1 MNYKNT
7 EYPHSFVISKNSINL
22 DTLKNFQEI
31 ELFEYKI
38 YYSKSYDVTLLNNG
52 DVKHILI
59 GYALDIRDS
68 EKTNIDILEMLHQSD
83 TVIED
88 LEFIA
93 GRYVYIKAVNK
104 EMYVYSDA
112 SQLLPLVFNK
122 EAEIFSSHDNLLAE
136 ILRDNNY
143 KITRRPLEVHNEL
156 DFTRYEE
163 IQKFNPSMR
172 LRTKDFTY
180 RRIYP
185 RVQLKSASVE
195 TVYRSMKTYLNEM
208 VKWLKNNKQPKFVT
222 VTGGIDSRVSASLT
236 RTIDDVEYLTYFMP
250 DAYIKSK
257 LAKSIYAVD
266 RKITTEMK
274 DNLRWNHSII
284 DLTDIPLSKEE
295 LNFYESYYNSK
306 HGYRLDKYYREN
318 KKYYKTLHIKSTVFG
333 MGKADFPA
341 ALNAKSS
348 NIDYYKRSVHGI
360 NKEFEEHY
368 NLDEEIEKYFMRNL
382 VEPAVTKGRHYFD
395 LYHLESR
402 MGNWH
407 SNLTLETDPETEEF
421 IFTNSRKII
430 DLIQLPTIDER
441 REFSL
446 YKEIIKDN
454 WPVLL
459 FFGINEDRNLYD
471 QTNHLTETKYKNII
485 IHSNRKIEVTKTKS
499 SVSLLPKEN
508 QILLNDNYNFIIEKK
523 DKSPQNI
530 ELKSNYFKEE
540 ARGLIKVIV
549 RVNNIINTY
558 DILDLNQGQIFEL
571 NNHYMSVSILYNK
584 EYLSPSWRKAGKLDV
599 FVK

>member
-1 MNYKNT
+1 MDYKNT

-68 EKTNIDILEMLHQSD
+68 EKTNLDVLEMLHQSD

-348 NIDYYKRSVHGI
+348 NIEYYKRSVHGI

-441 REFSL
+441 RKFSL
-446 YKEIIKDN
+446 YKEIVKDN

-459 FFGINEDRNLYD
+459 FFGINESKNLYEQTEGLLQKEYRGLKIIRNRNLD
-471 QTNHLTETKYKNII
+471 ITEKNGDLNI
-485 IHSNRKIEVTKTKS
+485 
-499 SVSLLPKEN
+499 LPKSY
-508 QILLNDNYNFIIEKK
+508 QISLNNNYNFVIENKNSK
-523 DKSPQNI
+523 VQKIKI
-530 ELKSNYFKEE
+530 ESEYSKEE
-540 ARGLIKVIV
+540 ARGLI
-549 RVNNIINTY
+549 RVLIRQNGKFEEF
-558 DILDLNQGQIFEL
+558 DILDLNKGKEYEIGKSPL
-571 NNHYMSVSILYNK
+571 SINVFYNK
-584 EYLSPSWRKAGKLDV
+584 EYTSESWKKAGKLII
-599 FVK
+599 KK

>member
-1 MNYKNT
+1 MDYKNT

-22 DTLKNFQEI
+22 DTLKKFQEI

-318 KKYYKTLHIKSTVFG
+318 RKYYKTLHIKSTVFG

-441 REFSL
+441 RKFSL
-446 YKEIIKDN
+446 YKEIVKDN

-459 FFGINEDRNLYD
+459 FFGINESKNLYEQTEGLLQKEYRGLKIIRNRNLD
-471 QTNHLTETKYKNII
+471 ITEKNGDLNI
-485 IHSNRKIEVTKTKS
+485 
-499 SVSLLPKEN
+499 LPKSY
-508 QILLNDNYNFIIEKK
+508 QISLNNNYNFVIENKNSK
-523 DKSPQNI
+523 VQKIKI
-530 ELKSNYFKEE
+530 ESEYSKEE
-540 ARGLIKVIV
+540 ARGLI
-549 RVNNIINTY
+549 RVLIRQNGKFEEF
-558 DILDLNQGQIFEL
+558 DILDLNKGKEYEIGKSPL
-571 NNHYMSVSILYNK
+571 SINVFYNK
-584 EYLSPSWRKAGKLDV
+584 EYTSESWKKAGKLII
-599 FVK
+599 KK

>member
-1 MNYKNT
+1 MDYKNT

-59 GYALDIRDS
+59 GYVLDIRDS
-68 EKTNIDILEMLHQSD
+68 EKTNLDVLEMLHQSD

-195 TVYRSMKTYLNEM
+195 TVYKSMKTYLNEM

-236 RTIDDVEYLTYFMP
+236 RTIDDIEYLTYFMP

-360 NKEFEEHY
+360 NKEFEEYY

-441 REFSL
+441 RKFSL
-446 YKEIIKDN
+446 YKEIVKDN

-459 FFGINEDRNLYD
+459 FFGINESKNLYEQTEGLLQKEYRGLKIIRNRNLD
-471 QTNHLTETKYKNII
+471 ITEKNGDLNI
-485 IHSNRKIEVTKTKS
+485 
-499 SVSLLPKEN
+499 LPKSY
-508 QILLNDNYNFIIEKK
+508 QISLNNNYNFVIENKNSK
-523 DKSPQNI
+523 VQKIKI
-530 ELKSNYFKEE
+530 ESEYSKEE
-540 ARGLIKVIV
+540 ARGLI
-549 RVNNIINTY
+549 RVLIRQNGKFEEF
-558 DILDLNQGQIFEL
+558 DILDLNKGKEYEIGKSPL
-571 NNHYMSVSILYNK
+571 SINVFYNK
-584 EYLSPSWRKAGKLDV
+584 EYTSESWKKAGKLII
-599 FVK
+599 KK

>member
-1 MNYKNT
+1 MDYKNT

-68 EKTNIDILEMLHQSD
+68 EKTNLDVLEMLHQSD

-195 TVYRSMKTYLNEM
+195 TVYKSMKTYLNEM

-360 NKEFEEHY
+360 NKEFEEYY

-421 IFTNSRKII
+421 IFTNSRKMI

-441 REFSL
+441 RKFSL
-446 YKEIIKDN
+446 YKEIIKYN

-459 FFGINEDRNLYD
+459 FFGINESKNLYEQTEGLLQKEYRGLKIIRNRNLD
-471 QTNHLTETKYKNII
+471 ITEKNGDLNI
-485 IHSNRKIEVTKTKS
+485 
-499 SVSLLPKEN
+499 LPKSY
-508 QILLNDNYNFIIEKK
+508 QISLNNNYNFVIENKNSK
-523 DKSPQNI
+523 VQKIKI
-530 ELKSNYFKEE
+530 ESEYSKEE
-540 ARGLIKVIV
+540 ARGLI
-549 RVNNIINTY
+549 RVLIRQNGKFEEF
-558 DILDLNQGQIFEL
+558 DILDLNKGKEYEIGKSPL
-571 NNHYMSVSILYNK
+571 SINVFYNK
-584 EYLSPSWRKAGKLDV
+584 EYTSESWKKAGKLII
-599 FVK
+599 KK

>member
-1 MNYKNT
+1 MDYKNT

-122 EAEIFSSHDNLLAE
+122 EAEVFSSHDNLLAE
-136 ILRDNNY
+136 ILLDNNY

-185 RVQLKSASVE
+185 RVQLGTESVN
-195 TVYRSMKTYLNEM
+195 TAYKRIKPYFTEM
-208 VKWLKNNKQPKFVT
+208 INWLKKNKQPKFLT
-222 VTGGIDSRVSASLT
+222 LTGGIDSRVSAALT
-236 RTIDDVEYLTYFMP
+236 KEIEGIEYLTYFMP
-250 DAYIKSK
+250 DNYIKTS
-257 LAKSIYAVD
+257 LAKSIYATD
-266 RKITTEMK
+266 RKITSQMRE
-274 DNLRWNHSII
+274 NLKWNHKII
-284 DLTDIPLSKEE
+284 DLTEIPMSKDE
-295 LNFYESYYNSK
+295 LKFYEQYYNSK
-306 HGYRLDKYYREN
+306 HGYRLDKYYRE
-318 KKYYKTLHIKSTVFG
+318 YKNYHKALHIKSTVFG

-341 ALNAKSS
+341 SLDAIASS
-348 NIDYYKRSVHGI
+348 FDYYKRSVHGI
-360 NKEFEEHY
+360 GKQFEEHY
-368 NLDEEIEKYFMRNL
+368 NFEEEINKYFERNL
-382 VEPAVTKGRHYFD
+382 VEPSVTKGRHYFD

-407 SNLTLETDPETEEF
+407 SALTLETDPETEEF

-430 DLIQLPTIDER
+430 DLIQLPTISDR
-441 REFSL
+441 RKYSL
-446 YKEIIKDN
+446 YKEIIN
-454 WPVLL
+454 QHWPVLL
-459 FFGINEDRNLYD
+459 FFGINTDENLYE
-471 QTNHLTETKYKNII
+471 QNKNLILTRHKDITIHGTRSLKINKIKGLLSILPIEQHIDLKN
-485 IHSNRKIEVTKTKS
+485 
-499 SVSLLPKEN
+499 
-508 QILLNDNYNFIIEKK
+508 NYYFIIENNGSENAVLQSDY
-523 DKSPQNI
+523 DKESARGCIRVILRYNNKIEEHDIIDLKMGLNI
-530 ELKSNYFKEE
+530 SNYGK
-540 ARGLIKVIV
+540 LVHI
-549 RVNNIINTY
+549 NII
-558 DILDLNQGQIFEL
+558 F
-571 NNHYMSVSILYNK
+571 NK
-584 EYLSPSWRKAGKLDV
+584 EYNSESWRKAATLKIKV
-599 FVK
+599 

>member
-1 MNYKNT
+1 MDYKNT

-68 EKTNIDILEMLHQSD
+68 EKTNLDILEMLHQSD

-122 EAEIFSSHDNLLAE
+122 EAGIFSSHDNLLAE
-136 ILRDNNY
+136 ILSDNNY

-195 TVYRSMKTYLNEM
+195 TVYKSMKTYLNEM

-236 RTIDDVEYLTYFMP
+236 RTIEDVEYLTYFMP

-284 DLTDIPLSKEE
+284 DLTDISLSKEE

-421 IFTNSRKII
+421 IFTNSRKMI

-441 REFSL
+441 RKFSL

-459 FFGINEDRNLYD
+459 FFGINESENLYEQTEDLLQKEYKGLKISRNRNLD
-471 QTNHLTETKYKNII
+471 ITEENGNLNI
-485 IHSNRKIEVTKTKS
+485 
-499 SVSLLPKEN
+499 LPKSY
-508 QILLNDNYNFIIEKK
+508 QISLNNNYNFVIENKNNK
-523 DKSPQNI
+523 VQKIKI
-530 ELKSNYFKEE
+530 ESEYSKEE
-540 ARGLIKVIV
+540 ARGLI
-549 RVNNIINTY
+549 RVLIRQNGEFEEF
-558 DILDLNQGQIFEL
+558 DILDLNNGKEYEIGNSPL
-571 NNHYMSVSILYNK
+571 SINVFYNK
-584 EYLSPSWRKAGKLDV
+584 EYNSESWKKAGKLII
-599 FVK
+599 KK

>member
-1 MNYKNT
+1 MDYKNT

-68 EKTNIDILEMLHQSD
+68 EKTNLDVLEMLHQSD

-441 REFSL
+441 RKFSL
-446 YKEIIKDN
+446 YKEIVKDN

-459 FFGINEDRNLYD
+459 FFGINESKNLYEQTEGLLQKEYRGLKIIRNRNLD
-471 QTNHLTETKYKNII
+471 ITEKNGDLNI
-485 IHSNRKIEVTKTKS
+485 
-499 SVSLLPKEN
+499 LPKSY
-508 QILLNDNYNFIIEKK
+508 QISLNNNYNFVIENKNSK
-523 DKSPQNI
+523 VQKIKI
-530 ELKSNYFKEE
+530 ESEYSKEE
-540 ARGLIKVIV
+540 ARGLI
-549 RVNNIINTY
+549 RVLIRQNGKFEEF
-558 DILDLNQGQIFEL
+558 DILDLNKGKEYEIGKSPL
-571 NNHYMSVSILYNK
+571 SINVFYNK
-584 EYLSPSWRKAGKLDV
+584 EYTSESWKKAGKLII
-599 FVK
+599 KK

>member
-1 MNYKNT
+1 MDYKNT
-7 EYPHSFVISKNSINL
+7 EYLHSFVISKNSINL

-68 EKTNIDILEMLHQSD
+68 EKTNLDVLEMLHQSD

-360 NKEFEEHY
+360 NKEFEEYY

-382 VEPAVTKGRHYFD
+382 VEPTVTKGRHYFD
-395 LYHLESR
+395 VYHLESR

-441 REFSL
+441 RNFSL

-459 FFGINEDRNLYD
+459 FFGINESENLYE
-471 QTNHLTETKYKNII
+471 QTEDLLQKEYKGLKITRNKSLDITEKNGNLNI
-485 IHSNRKIEVTKTKS
+485 
-499 SVSLLPKEN
+499 LPKSY
-508 QILLNDNYNFIIEKK
+508 QISLINNYNFVIENKNSK
-523 DKSPQNI
+523 VQKITI
-530 ELKSNYFKEE
+530 ESEYSKEE
-540 ARGLIKVIV
+540 ARGLI
-549 RVNNIINTY
+549 RVLIRQNSKFEEF
-558 DILDLNQGQIFEL
+558 DILDLNKGKEYEIEKSPL
-571 NNHYMSVSILYNK
+571 SINVFYNK
-584 EYLSPSWRKAGKLDV
+584 EYNSESWKKAGKLII
-599 FVK
+599 KK

>member
-68 EKTNIDILEMLHQSD
+68 EKTTLDVLEMLHQSD

-360 NKEFEEHY
+360 NKEFEEYY

-441 REFSL
+441 RKFSL
-446 YKEIIKDN
+446 YKEIVKDN

-459 FFGINEDRNLYD
+459 FFGINESKNLYEQTEGLLQKEYRGLKIIRNRNLD
-471 QTNHLTETKYKNII
+471 ITEKNGDLNI
-485 IHSNRKIEVTKTKS
+485 
-499 SVSLLPKEN
+499 LPKSY
-508 QILLNDNYNFIIEKK
+508 QISLNNNYNFVIENKNSK
-523 DKSPQNI
+523 VQKIKI
-530 ELKSNYFKEE
+530 ESEYSKEE
-540 ARGLIKVIV
+540 ARGLI
-549 RVNNIINTY
+549 RVLIRQNGKFEEF
-558 DILDLNQGQIFEL
+558 DILDLNKGKEYEIGKSPL
-571 NNHYMSVSILYNK
+571 SINVFYNK
-584 EYLSPSWRKAGKLDV
+584 EYTSESWKKAGKLII
-599 FVK
+599 KK

>member
-1 MNYKNT
+1 MDYKNT

-122 EAEIFSSHDNLLAE
+122 EAEVFSSHDNLLAE
-136 ILRDNNY
+136 ILLDNNY

-257 LAKSIYAVD
+257 LSKSIYAVD
-266 RKITTEMK
+266 RKITIEMK

-348 NIDYYKRSVHGI
+348 NIEYYKRSVHGI

-421 IFTNSRKII
+421 IFTNSRKMI

-441 REFSL
+441 RKFSL
-446 YKEIIKDN
+446 YKEIIKYN

-459 FFGINEDRNLYD
+459 FFGINESENLYEQTEDLLQKEYKGLKIIRNRNLD
-471 QTNHLTETKYKNII
+471 ITEKNGDLNI
-485 IHSNRKIEVTKTKS
+485 
-499 SVSLLPKEN
+499 LPKSY
-508 QILLNDNYNFIIEKK
+508 QISLNNNYNFVIENKNSK
-523 DKSPQNI
+523 VQKIKI
-530 ELKSNYFKEE
+530 ESEYSKEE
-540 ARGLIKVIV
+540 ARGLI
-549 RVNNIINTY
+549 RVLIRQNGKLEEF
-558 DILDLNQGQIFEL
+558 DILDLNKGKEYEIGKSPL
-571 NNHYMSVSILYNK
+571 SINVFYNK
-584 EYLSPSWRKAGKLDV
+584 EYTSESWKKAGKLII
-599 FVK
+599 KK

>member
-1 MNYKNT
+1 MDYKNT

-68 EKTNIDILEMLHQSD
+68 EKINLDVLEMLHQSD

-421 IFTNSRKII
+421 IFTNARKII

-441 REFSL
+441 RKFSL
-446 YKEIIKDN
+446 YKEIVKDN

-459 FFGINEDRNLYD
+459 FFGINESKNLYEQTEDLLQKEYRGLKIIRNRNLD
-471 QTNHLTETKYKNII
+471 ITEKNGDLNI
-485 IHSNRKIEVTKTKS
+485 
-499 SVSLLPKEN
+499 LPKSY
-508 QILLNDNYNFIIEKK
+508 QISLNNNYNFVIENKNSK
-523 DKSPQNI
+523 VQKIKI
-530 ELKSNYFKEE
+530 ESEYSKEE
-540 ARGLIKVIV
+540 ARGLI
-549 RVNNIINTY
+549 RVLIRQNGKFEEF
-558 DILDLNQGQIFEL
+558 DILDLNKGKEYEIGKSPL
-571 NNHYMSVSILYNK
+571 SINVFYNK
-584 EYLSPSWRKAGKLDV
+584 EYNSESWKKAGKLII
-599 FVK
+599 KK